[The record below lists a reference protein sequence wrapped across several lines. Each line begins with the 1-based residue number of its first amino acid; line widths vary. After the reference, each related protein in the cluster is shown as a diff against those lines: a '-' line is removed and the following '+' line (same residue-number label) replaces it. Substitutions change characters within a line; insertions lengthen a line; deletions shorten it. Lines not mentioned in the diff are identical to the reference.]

1 MIKSTLTLIALLACV
16 SSELLASSS
25 AELKYEQDYV
35 AAYCPQLDG
44 EQEVRLPE
52 GVRVDCL
59 SADYAAE
66 FDWARKWYEG
76 VTQALY
82 YSQLTGKDAM
92 LVLIIKDEQ
101 RDARY
106 IRRTRAFIKHYRLP
120 LELVL
125 IRPGLGLVKEIA

>member
-16 SSELLASSS
+16 SSELLASNPD
-25 AELKYEQDYV
+25 LKYEQDYV
-35 AAYCPQLDG
+35 AAYCPQLNG

-82 YSQLTGKDAM
+82 YAQLTGKDAM

-120 LELVL
+120 LELL
-125 IRPGLGLVKEIA
+125 LLHQQKGYYYD